1 MHQLYLGIV
10 MVMIEGDT
18 FTSMLA
24 EMVNTED

>member
-1 MHQLYLGIV
+1 MHQSHLGIV

-24 EMVNTED
+24 KMVNTQD